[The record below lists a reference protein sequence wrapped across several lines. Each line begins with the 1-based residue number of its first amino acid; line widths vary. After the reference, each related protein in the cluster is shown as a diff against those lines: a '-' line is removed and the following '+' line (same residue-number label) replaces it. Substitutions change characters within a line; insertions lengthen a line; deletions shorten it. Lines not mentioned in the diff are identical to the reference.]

1 MCTYTHTYTY
11 IYVCYYIYMT
21 DICMSCCNIN
31 PDNYA
36 CVTEKKKKN
45 QTKNE
50 KNMKKETMII

>member
-1 MCTYTHTYTY
+1 
-11 IYVCYYIYMT
+11 MT

-50 KNMKKETMII
+50 KNMKKETMIIWKDSRENHKIFSKRKT

>member
-1 MCTYTHTYTY
+1 
-11 IYVCYYIYMT
+11 MT